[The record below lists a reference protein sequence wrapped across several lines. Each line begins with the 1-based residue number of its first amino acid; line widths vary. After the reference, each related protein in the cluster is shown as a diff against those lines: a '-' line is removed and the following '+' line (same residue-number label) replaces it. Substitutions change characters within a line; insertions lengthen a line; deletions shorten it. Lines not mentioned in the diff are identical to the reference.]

1 MKNIYK
7 LIIIEILA
15 GLHFL
20 TKALTAP
27 EASHTSIYWELYSLF
42 LAAIMTTYGL
52 YKIKQKTA
60 TS

>member
-15 GLHFL
+15 GLYFL
-20 TKALTAP
+20 TKALTVP
-27 EASHTSIYWELYSLF
+27 EALSDIYWELSSFF
-42 LAAIMTTYGL
+42 LASIITTYGL

>member
-15 GLHFL
+15 GLYFL
-20 TKALTAP
+20 IKALTAP
-27 EASHTSIYWELYSLF
+27 DTSYTNIYWELSSLF
-42 LAAIMTTYGL
+42 LASIITTYGL